1 MDNEEIKATD
11 PATRR
16 GLLIMGCV
24 IFVLVLPFAFVVLVS
39 YVANRPKQSKPVVAR
54 TVDPAKREQHR
65 ALIEELKQKGIFA
78 KVDDQGGAH
87 NFVDVWTGPRFYEAT
102 FEQKGVFVGT
112 VWSYYFGDTD
122 KRDASSVRVFDNY
135 TGKQIG
141 EYSMWNGGLKLY

>member
-16 GLLIMGCV
+16 GLIIMGVV
-24 IFVLVLPFAFVVLVS
+24 IALVVLVS
-39 YVANRPKQSKPVVAR
+39 LFVGLIFYVANHPKQSKPVVAR

-65 ALIEELKQKGIFA
+65 AYLEELQQKGIFA
-78 KVDDQGGAH
+78 KIDDQGGAH

-102 FEQKGVFVGT
+102 FEQKEIFVGS

-122 KRDASSVRVFDNY
+122 KRDGSGVRVFDNY
-135 TGKQIG
+135 SGKQIG